1 MALTMTPRPH
11 TDRGWPGWLPD
22 PRLLDLSF
30 PWRQVFDDDDPIRI
44 EEYRDGDTLVIR
56 AEMPGI
62 DPDRDVEIVASD
74 HVLSVT
80 AERRQESKTEGRT
93 GYRSEFHYGSFS
105 RTVPLPAGTTEDDV
119 AANYR
124 DGILEVRV
132 PIDGAEAK
140 ARRVPVTRGEA

>member
-1 MALTMTPRPH
+1 MAMTMTPRPL
-11 TDRGWPGWLPD
+11 TDRDWPGWLPD
-22 PRLLDLSF
+22 PRLIDLSL
-30 PWRQVFDDDDPIRI
+30 PWRQLFDEDDPIRI

-74 HVLSVT
+74 HVLRVT

-93 GYRSEFHYGSFS
+93 GYRSEFRYGSFS

-140 ARRVPVTRGEA
+140 ARRVPITRGET